1 MPAPTHVTIDGRTLR
16 LTNLDKVLYPG
27 NGFTKADV
35 IDYYRSVAPVMLPHL
50 RDMCPTLVR
59 APDGVGGEVF
69 FEKRCPPH
77 HPDWIVEGPANG
89 VRNACVIDSLP
100 GLVWTANL
108 AALELHVQQTPR
120 DALRTPRA
128 MVFDLDPGP
137 GTDVL
142 DCRRVAYEL
151 RDLLEQLGIAI
162 VLVKTSGSKGLHLS
176 VPLNPQLDSDH
187 AGAEI
192 TDDDTKQFALA
203 LGQLLEQR
211 DKRVTTNMAKDQR
224 GDRIFVDWSQNDRH
238 KTTVAPYS
246 LRIRDLP
253 TVSTPITW
261 EELDAAPDAAAL
273 TFDAPAVIARV
284 NKHGDLWAAALTEH
298 QQLPALA

>member
-1 MPAPTHVTIDGRTLR
+1 MPAATHVTIDGHELR
-16 LTNLDKVLYPG
+16 LSNLTKVLYPG
-27 NGFTKADV
+27 NGFTKAEV
-35 IDYYRSVAPVMLPHL
+35 IDYYRAVAPVLLPHL

-59 APDGVGGEVF
+59 APNGVDGEVF

-120 DALRTPRA
+120 DTLRTPRA

-137 GTDVL
+137 GTDII
-142 DCRRVAYEL
+142 DCRRVAHQ
-151 RDLLEQLGIAI
+151 LLDFLAQLGLAT

-176 VPLNPQLDSDH
+176 VPLNPQLAPSGDDDT
-187 AGAEI
+187 
-192 TDDDTKQFALA
+192 TDDDTKKFALA

-211 DKRVTTNMAKDQR
+211 DDRVTTTMAKVER
-224 GDRIFVDWSQNDRH
+224 PGKVFVDWSQNDRH

-246 LRIRDLP
+246 LRIRQLP

-261 EELDAAPDAAAL
+261 DELDAAPDAGAL
-273 TFDAPAVIARV
+273 VFEAPAVVARV
-284 NKHGDLWAAALTEH
+284 DALGDLWADALTTH
-298 QQLPALA
+298 QTLPPLG